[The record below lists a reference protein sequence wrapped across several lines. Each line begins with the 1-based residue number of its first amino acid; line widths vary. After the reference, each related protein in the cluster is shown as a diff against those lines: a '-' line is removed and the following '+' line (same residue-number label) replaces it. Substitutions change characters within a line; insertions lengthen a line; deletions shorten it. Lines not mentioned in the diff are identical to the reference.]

1 MSNHHT
7 LSEQVFNVF
16 FCFKVAAS
24 GVDGLTFSSGGR
36 RKTFPETLSTFAMS
50 ENDMLWEPFF
60 HFYWSVFDVVFLTR
74 LCSVQV
80 SSSWTLSTRL
90 SSTRHGREELGGFFL
105 IFIYYIRG
113 KLSPIFC
120 CPVWRLARVS
130 GYIYIFLV
138 FYLFYK
144 LWIIPLK
151 FIIFKILN
159 FINFTVLS
167 LDEPRNFK
175 FELQPQL
182 KFLNLS
188 NSSKSHKS
196 IQQVFCI
203 NLPAYELHN
212 YPPILL

>member
-1 MSNHHT
+1 M
-7 LSEQVFNVF
+7 
-16 FCFKVAAS
+16 
-24 GVDGLTFSSGGR
+24 
-36 RKTFPETLSTFAMS
+36 
-50 ENDMLWEPFF
+50 
-60 HFYWSVFDVVFLTR
+60 
-74 LCSVQV
+74 
-80 SSSWTLSTRL
+80 
-90 SSTRHGREELGGFFL
+90 
-105 IFIYYIRG
+105 FIIYKG

-182 KFLNLS
+182 KFLNPP
-188 NSSKSHKS
+188 NSSK
-196 IQQVFCI
+196 
-203 NLPAYELHN
+203 YHN
-212 YPPILL
+212 